1 MTSQEIFEAAQAEM
15 REIIVVPNES
25 LPEQCRQY
33 KEFDLLDV
41 VYKDGTADTVQVF
54 GRTLA
59 ELERMMKENTGI
71 SDAAAAKAERL
82 RRIELY
88 AQQYE
93 QAEMNETLDE
103 DWSIEYEPEVHCDF
117 AKLSEVMG

>member
-1 MTSQEIFEAAQAEM
+1 MTNQEIFEAAQAEM

-25 LPEQCRQY
+25 LPEAYRQY
-33 KEFDLLDV
+33 KEFDLLDII
-41 VYKDGTADTVQVF
+41 KEDGTPDTIQVF

-59 ELERMMKENTGI
+59 ELENMMKENTGI

-88 AQQYE
+88 AEQYE
-93 QAEMNETLDE
+93 QAEMDETLDE
-103 DWSIEYEPEVHCDF
+103 NWSIEYEPEVHCDF

>member
-1 MTSQEIFEAAQAEM
+1 MTSQEIFESAQAEM

-25 LPEQCRQY
+25 LPERYWQY

-41 VYKDGTADTVQVF
+41 VYSDGEADTIAVF

-59 ELERMMKENTGI
+59 ELEEMMKTEKEP
-71 SDAAAAKAERL
+71 SDIAKAKAERA

-88 AQQYE
+88 AAQYAEAE
-93 QAEMNETLDE
+93 QNGTLD
-103 DWSIEYEPEVHCDF
+103 DNWSIEYEPLVPCDF
-117 AKLSEVMG
+117 AKLSEIMA

>member
-1 MTSQEIFEAAQAEM
+1 MTAQEIFEAGQAEM

-25 LPEQCRQY
+25 LPEAYRQY
-33 KEFDLLDV
+33 KEFDLLDII
-41 VYKDGTADTVQVF
+41 KEDGTPDTIQVF

-59 ELERMMKENTGI
+59 ELEEMMDKNTGI

-88 AQQYE
+88 AAQYE
-93 QAEMNETLDE
+93 QAELNETLDE
-103 DWSIEYEPEVHCDF
+103 NWSLEYEPEVHCDF

>member
-1 MTSQEIFEAAQAEM
+1 MTAQEIFEAGQAEM

-25 LPEQCRQY
+25 LPEAYRQY
-33 KEFDLLDV
+33 KEFDLLDII
-41 VYKDGTADTVQVF
+41 KEDGTPDTIQVF

-59 ELERMMKENTGI
+59 ELEEMMSKNTGI

-88 AQQYE
+88 AAQYE
-93 QAEMNETLDE
+93 QAEINETLGE
-103 DWSIEYEPEVHCDF
+103 NWSLEYEPEVHCDF
-117 AKLSEVMG
+117 AKLSEIMG

>member
-25 LPEQCRQY
+25 LPERFRQY

-41 VYKDGTADTVQVF
+41 IYSDGEADTIPVF

-59 ELERMMKENTGI
+59 ELEELMRIDNKP
-71 SDAAAAKAERL
+71 SDVSKAKAERT
-82 RRIELY
+82 RRVELY
-88 AQQYE
+88 AAQYAEAE
-93 QAEMNETLDE
+93 QNGTVSDS
-103 DWSIEYEPEVHCDF
+103 WSIKYEPLVPCDF
-117 AKLSEVMG
+117 AKVSEIMG